1 MDHSSADSGQ
11 DQIGPDIAGR
21 LPTPRGCG
29 LRRNIETPDRVG
41 RIGSLRRSHAERQCH
56 SSATNADQDRRS
68 KKHRILMRRTSVRFE
83 PTVVSVSGG
92 DERGVAMLVVLM
104 VMLMMTVLG
113 VAAITVSGLENKIAG
128 LQRTTENA
136 AQAAESCLGT
146 SANVIMQTLLP
157 ENGDTIPAALLDT
170 ASPAGP
176 VPSTN
181 ATILENEIIGNPEN
195 SPDSPVSGS
204 ENIRM
209 PAGLMNLG
217 GYTVLGDID

>member
-1 MDHSSADSGQ
+1 M
-11 DQIGPDIAGR
+11 
-21 LPTPRGCG
+21 
-29 LRRNIETPDRVG
+29 
-41 RIGSLRRSHAERQCH
+41 
-56 SSATNADQDRRS
+56 
-68 KKHRILMRRTSVRFE
+68 RFE

-157 ENGDTIPAALLDT
+157 ESGSTIPAALLDT

-176 VPSTN
+176 VPIWTRSSGPC
-181 ATILENEIIGNPEN
+181 ATA
-195 SPDSPVSGS
+195 SRASQSGS
-204 ENIRM
+204 
-209 PAGLMNLG
+209 
-217 GYTVLGDID
+217 